1 MRRWI
6 PGLLGL
12 LLVLPMAMAAQ
23 QQESD
28 VVAAARK
35 AREAK
40 KNTPPSKFVFTND
53 NIPHTPGSGVSV
65 VGTSS
70 APAAPAA
77 KDDAGAK
84 KSEKD
89 ELSADEEKKKEE
101 ADWRKTFSEARAKLA
116 AAEKE
121 LDLLQREL
129 NLNRQQY
136 YSDPNKTLR
145 EEYTRSEVNKGKGD
159 IDGKRAEV
167 AQLRAALAGL
177 EDDLRRAGGPA
188 AWSRP

>member
-6 PGLLGL
+6 LGLLGL
-12 LLVLPMAMAAQ
+12 FLVLPMAMAAQ

-40 KNTPPSKFVFTND
+40 KNTPPAKFVFTND
-53 NIPHTPGSGVSV
+53 NIPQTPGSGVSV
-65 VGTSS
+65 IGATT
-70 APAAPAA
+70 APADSTKGGESAEKQEPSSSDA
-77 KDDAGAK
+77 KQ
-84 KSEKD
+84 
-89 ELSADEEKKKEE
+89 KEE
-101 ADWRKTFSEARAKLA
+101 ADWRKKFGEARAKLA

-145 EEYTRSEVNKGKGD
+145 EEYTRSTVNKGKGD
-159 IDGKRAEV
+159 IDAKTAEV
-167 AQLRAALAGL
+167 AQLRAALAAL
-177 EDDLRRAGGPA
+177 EDDLRRAGGPP